1 MKGEKKLSS
10 DKKKRSRKKRGAGR
24 VRDRLKFDIDT
35 SELYPLSRREE
46 ASFYDDDAPVTEN
59 SDIEISAE
67 EGCEQEDPVSDYS
80 GPEAL
85 NPKTL
90 NPEGLKTEDFG
101 TEDYD
106 TEDSGAE
113 DFAEE
118 EFYTEEFDKGHFDG
132 EDPGAENSGTEDPG
146 TEDSDTDDYDTE
158 YLDTGY
164 LDTGYYDTEKPGT
177 EEADP
182 DFSDT
187 ERSGTFDTAAAAVP
201 DTPAA
206 ADISKR
212 ERVSKKF
219 RRFWTRQRADDFHTV
234 IRTSVVGAFAVV
246 FLMPI
251 VLTITNSLMT
261 KSEINANYG
270 VIFRNR
276 NGVRVFISNTVNLK
290 FIPDIVS
297 FEQYFKVLILSPE
310 YLLKF
315 WNSFLYV
322 VPIVV
327 FQLAIASLAA
337 YGFARYRGKVREVI
351 FFAYII
357 LMLMPYQVTL
367 VPNYLVSKWLNIL
380 DTRWAIWLP
389 GFFSPFAVY
398 MLTKYMRRIPKSIY
412 EAAEIDGAGEWQIFS
427 KICLPNCR
435 GGIASIAI
443 LLFIDYWNM
452 VEQPLILLSND
463 QLHPL
468 SVFLSKINSGEISLA
483 FAVAVIYMVLP
494 MMVFLYGE
502 EYLVEGIVYQGGIKE

>member
-1 MKGEKKLSS
+1 MPGH
-10 DKKKRSRKKRGAGR
+10 KKKRSRKKRSAGW
-24 VRDRLKFDIDT
+24 VKDRLKYDT
-35 SELYPLSRREE
+35 DPSDLYPLKRKEDMFPDSSTDSEDDTDPEPFEDQTYRPGQAENLKAAYPSDDTASAPEKGSVHKRQGSEEKSFAGEADSDDGFENADSLKNADDSDHTDNRESVYSPDFINYKE
-46 ASFYDDDAPVTEN
+46 IDDDAEHGDEAEFTDDADRSLRESAD
-59 SDIEISAE
+59 SDEAE
-67 EGCEQEDPVSDYS
+67 ESDDDDRQEDTKKV
-80 GPEAL
+80 
-85 NPKTL
+85 
-90 NPEGLKTEDFG
+90 
-101 TEDYD
+101 
-106 TEDSGAE
+106 
-113 DFAEE
+113 
-118 EFYTEEFDKGHFDG
+118 
-132 EDPGAENSGTEDPG
+132 
-146 TEDSDTDDYDTE
+146 
-158 YLDTGY
+158 
-164 LDTGYYDTEKPGT
+164 KPDLST
-177 EEADP
+177 
-182 DFSDT
+182 
-187 ERSGTFDTAAAAVP
+187 R
-201 DTPAA
+201 
-206 ADISKR
+206 
-212 ERVSKKF
+212 F
-219 RRFWTRQRADDFHTV
+219 RRFWTRERIDDARMV
-234 IRTSVVGAFAVV
+234 VRTAVAGSFAVL

-270 VIFRNR
+270 VIFAKK

-327 FQLAIASLAA
+327 FQLAVASLAS

-351 FFAYII
+351 FFSYII

-367 VPNYLVSKWLNIL
+367 VPNYLVSNWLNII

-412 EAAEIDGAGEWQIFS
+412 EAAEIDGAGEWQIFTR
-427 KICLPNCR
+427 ICLPNCR
-435 GGIASIAI
+435 GGLASIAI

>member
-1 MKGEKKLSS
+1 MRGEKTLPGH
-10 DKKKRSRKKRGAGR
+10 KKKRSRKKRSAGW
-24 VRDRLKFDIDT
+24 VKDRLKYDT
-35 SELYPLSRREE
+35 DPSDLYPLKRKEDMFPDSSTDSEDDTDPEPFEELTYRPGQAENLKAAYPSDDTASAPGKGSVHKRQGSEEKSFAGEADSDDGFENADSLKNADDSDHTDNRESVYSPDFINYKE
-46 ASFYDDDAPVTEN
+46 IDDDAEHGDEAEFTDDADRSLRESAD
-59 SDIEISAE
+59 SDEAE
-67 EGCEQEDPVSDYS
+67 ESDDDDRQEDTKKV
-80 GPEAL
+80 
-85 NPKTL
+85 
-90 NPEGLKTEDFG
+90 
-101 TEDYD
+101 
-106 TEDSGAE
+106 
-113 DFAEE
+113 
-118 EFYTEEFDKGHFDG
+118 
-132 EDPGAENSGTEDPG
+132 
-146 TEDSDTDDYDTE
+146 
-158 YLDTGY
+158 
-164 LDTGYYDTEKPGT
+164 KPDLST
-177 EEADP
+177 
-182 DFSDT
+182 
-187 ERSGTFDTAAAAVP
+187 R
-201 DTPAA
+201 
-206 ADISKR
+206 
-212 ERVSKKF
+212 F
-219 RRFWTRQRADDFHTV
+219 RRFWTRERIDDARMV
-234 IRTSVVGAFAVV
+234 VRTAVAGSFAVL

-270 VIFRNR
+270 VIFAKK

-327 FQLAIASLAA
+327 FQLAVASLAS

-351 FFAYII
+351 FFSYII

-367 VPNYLVSKWLNIL
+367 VPNYLVSNWLNII

-412 EAAEIDGAGEWQIFS
+412 EAAEIDGAGEWQIFTR
-427 KICLPNCR
+427 ICLPNCR
-435 GGIASIAI
+435 GGLASIAI